1 MSHTLT
7 NIEKEINSYLF
18 PCPPQL
24 RWKSH
29 RPPSHRHTP
38 CFIGS
43 SLQVFL
49 HRHTPCF
56 IGSSLQVFLHW
67 HTPCFIGSSLQASS
81 LPSSA
86 STITPPTS
94 SATPE
99 SKSTFPSTTTSYRQ
113 PSLQAGFHRLSEYTV
128 TFPLPIS
135 PLRSFWHVQK
145 TVSTHAPQFRSIK
158 PLMLRNLL
166 QITFAFARLP

>member
-1 MSHTLT
+1 MNHTLT

-56 IGSSLQVFLHW
+56 IGSSLQ
-67 HTPCFIGSSLQASS
+67 ASS

-99 SKSTFPSTTTSYRQ
+99 SKSTFPSTITSYRQ

-128 TFPLPIS
+128 TFPSPIS
-135 PLRSFWHVQK
+135 PLRSSSRTKNGVNRIHVACPSIFTICKEFGQ
-145 TVSTHAPQFRSIK
+145 VS
-158 PLMLRNLL
+158 
-166 QITFAFARLP
+166 

>member
-49 HRHTPCF
+49 HR
-56 IGSSLQVFLHW
+56 

-145 TVSTHAPQFRSIK
+145 TVSTMSYQVCHLNEILS
-158 PLMLRNLL
+158 L
-166 QITFAFARLP
+166 

>member
-49 HRHTPCF
+49 HR
-56 IGSSLQVFLHW
+56 

>member
-49 HRHTPCF
+49 HR
-56 IGSSLQVFLHW
+56 

-135 PLRSFWHVQK
+135 PLRSFWHMQK
-145 TVSTHAPQFRSIK
+145 TVSTPAIRFNMQE
-158 PLMLRNLL
+158 
-166 QITFAFARLP
+166 QITLMSTTIS